1 MSMAAGLAAMQCLDH
16 AAFAHLECLGDK
28 LRTRLA
34 QAIERW
40 QVAFSVTGA
49 ASLFRIHPER
59 RPPRDFR
66 EAFWSPSE
74 AAVMKE
80 LTRFFAAEGIVLPN
94 AAAACLST
102 PMGEAE
108 IDFIG
113 EVFEEFLSSR
123 AQRLEWGQV

>member
-1 MSMAAGLAAMQCLDH
+1 MRCLDH
-16 AAFAHLECLGDK
+16 AAFTHLEHLGDT
-28 LRTRLA
+28 LRARLE

-49 ASLFRIHPER
+49 ASLFRIHPKR
-59 RPPRDFR
+59 QPPRDFR

-80 LTRFFAAEGIVLPN
+80 MTRFFAAEGIILPN
-94 AAAACLST
+94 AAACLST

-108 IDFIG
+108 IDTIG
-113 EVFEEFLSSR
+113 QVFEQFLSSE
-123 AQRLEWGQV
+123 AQRLQWEPR